1 MQFARHRSIGFVMDM
16 GIAAFDI
23 QKQGVDS
30 KRYERFVREQNITP
44 KEYKEVYETLIE
56 NILYDFYKDK
66 KHENKFIESLLDELK
81 TYYHQYQDYNE
92 TMFATQK
99 QLDYITL
106 LFFFIPFIAQATHFF
121 TLHHK
126 EQPLLIDRIL
136 PDTTYTAIQ
145 KALLLIQNDIDLTKI
160 PHIIHSKDTQTIK
173 TIKPLEI
180 IKELIAQTLKENNEY
195 AKGDDTIRK
204 NIAHWLADSQSKERA
219 LPAKES
225 LQNIAEIS
233 RYCKSFSKDKLYN
246 LLCIARALQY
256 MYDEAIKYFG
266 EDLTNLA
273 IKHFRLI
280 NTIILHR
287 NMFAMHTQDVRSF
300 DNFLTQHYQSKVS
313 KEAYQSLCR
322 YLDWYI
328 DASLFNVFLE
338 FHADKESFT
347 PQKGEILKE
356 MFAHYTE
363 IINPLLMLTEENF
376 FQHIEVF
383 LPVNAFSHKECSVE
397 LERYMEATTQS
408 FYNPNS
414 TKIKNLSSQ
423 ELESL
428 FNIEPK
434 EDIKLMQEAYFLTQP
449 RREKELGD
457 KERLEAIFKELD
469 SISKTEDNP
478 YIAFPKARFYAQMR
492 DFDNALKYYLKSLE
506 SGKGVLGRNY
516 RYCIKEGLMIAA
528 QSTRKEQV
536 DLHNAK
542 SDFTKFYKEAY
553 FAGLIDEDTESLK
566 QHFLIDEKKKFD
578 LYFVHLFSKST
589 IKSNA
594 KKKSKA
600 INISPNFSIA
610 LMNDFDS
617 IKIDFTNPN
626 KWLKEYP
633 NPITQL
639 MHCCDY
645 GDIESVKKLIEAG
658 ADVNMKKK
666 NDNATALICTIQDMP
681 FHKPSQQHIEIAQT
695 LIPKMSR
702 EAINAR
708 LVKKK
713 ETALSLSMYYGLDT
727 IVKLLLE
734 NGADPNLKHCTMGDM
749 TALYWCIQLIACAK
763 GNHRKITP
771 FRKKPFSNADIKN
784 MAKTM
789 PLNATFDDE
798 LLMGFQN
805 VMQNDVWSF
814 CESMVMKEQDK
825 FFKSNVELYYRI
837 FDILLPYCDVNIPQE
852 NLYNISPLMFATE
865 LNEVELVKKLLGR
878 GADKNHKNSYGK
890 SAYDYACVH
899 YNIELMRMLQ

>member
-1 MQFARHRSIGFVMDM
+1 
-16 GIAAFDI
+16 
-23 QKQGVDS
+23 
-30 KRYERFVREQNITP
+30 
-44 KEYKEVYETLIE
+44 
-56 NILYDFYKDK
+56 
-66 KHENKFIESLLDELK
+66 
-81 TYYHQYQDYNE
+81 
-92 TMFATQK
+92 
-99 QLDYITL
+99 
-106 LFFFIPFIAQATHFF
+106 
-121 TLHHK
+121 
-126 EQPLLIDRIL
+126 
-136 PDTTYTAIQ
+136 
-145 KALLLIQNDIDLTKI
+145 
-160 PHIIHSKDTQTIK
+160 
-173 TIKPLEI
+173 
-180 IKELIAQTLKENNEY
+180 
-195 AKGDDTIRK
+195 
-204 NIAHWLADSQSKERA
+204 
-219 LPAKES
+219 
-225 LQNIAEIS
+225 
-233 RYCKSFSKDKLYN
+233 
-246 LLCIARALQY
+246 
-256 MYDEAIKYFG
+256 
-266 EDLTNLA
+266 
-273 IKHFRLI
+273 
-280 NTIILHR
+280 
-287 NMFAMHTQDVRSF
+287 MFAMHTQDVRSF
-300 DNFLTQHYQSKVS
+300 DYFLTQHYQSKVS

-347 PQKGEILKE
+347 PQKDEILRE
-356 MFAHYTE
+356 MFAHCTK
-363 IINPLLMLTEENF
+363 IITPLLMLTEENF
-376 FQHIEVF
+376 FKHIEFF
-383 LPVNAFSHKECSVE
+383 LPVNAFSPQECSVE
-397 LERYMEATTQS
+397 LENYMEANTQS

-414 TKIKNLSSQ
+414 TKIKNLSQQ

-428 FNIEPK
+428 FNIESK

-449 RREKELGD
+449 GREKELGD

-516 RYCIKEGLMIAA
+516 RNCIKEGLMIAA
-528 QSTRKEQV
+528 QSTRKKQV

-542 SDFTKFYKEAY
+542 SDFTKFYKEAC

-566 QHFLIDEKKKFD
+566 QHFLTDEKKKFD
-578 LYFVHLFSKST
+578 LYFVHLFSKSI
-589 IKSNA
+589 IKSTTG
-594 KKKSKA
+594 KKSKS

-610 LMNDFDS
+610 LRHDLDS
-617 IKIDFTNPN
+617 IKIDFANPN

-666 NDNATALICTIQDMP
+666 NDNATALIYTIPDLI
-681 FHKPSQQHIEIAQT
+681 FNEPSQQHIEIAKT
-695 LIPKMSR
+695 LIPKMSK

-734 NGADPNLKHCTMGDM
+734 NGANPNLKHCTMGDM
-749 TALYWCIQLIACAK
+749 TALYWCIQLISCAK

-805 VMQNDVWSF
+805 VMQSDMREF
-814 CESMVMKEQDK
+814 YEIMMKEQDE
-825 FFKSNVELYYRI
+825 FFKSNVESYYRI

-852 NLYNISPLMFATE
+852 NLYNISQLMFATE

-899 YNIELMRMLQ
+899 YNIELMRILQ

>member
-56 NILYDFYKDK
+56 NLYDFYKGKDD
-66 KHENKFIESLLDELK
+66 ESKFIESLFDELK

-106 LFFFIPFIAQATHFF
+106 LFFFIPFTAQATHYL
-121 TLHHK
+121 TLRYQS
-126 EQPLLIDRIL
+126 QPLLIDRIL

-160 PHIIHSKDTQTIK
+160 LHIIHSKDTQTIK

-180 IKELIAQTLKENNEY
+180 IKALIMRALKENSEY

-204 NIAHWLADSQSKERA
+204 NIAHWLADSQSKERV

-280 NTIILHR
+280 NTIILHVD
-287 NMFAMHTQDVRSF
+287 MFAMHTQDVRSF

-347 PQKGEILKE
+347 PQKGKILKK
-356 MFAHYTE
+356 MFARYTE

-383 LPVNAFSHKECSVE
+383 LPVNAFSPKECSVE

-449 RREKELGD
+449 GREKELGD

-506 SGKGVLGRNY
+506 FGKGVLGRNY

-528 QSTRKEQV
+528 QSTRKKQV

-553 FAGLIDEDTESLK
+553 FAGLIDENIESLK
-566 QHFLIDEKKKFD
+566 QYFLTDEKKKFD
-578 LYFVHLFSKST
+578 LYFTHLFSKSI

-610 LMNDFDS
+610 LRHDFDS
-617 IKIDFTNPN
+617 IKIDFANPN

-639 MHCCDY
+639 MHCCAY

-666 NDNATALICTIQDMP
+666 NDNATALIYTIPDLI
-681 FHKPSQQHIEIAQT
+681 FNEPSQQHIEIAQT
-695 LIPKMSR
+695 LIPKMSK

-749 TALYWCIQLIACAK
+749 TALYWCIQLISCAK

-805 VMQNDVWSF
+805 VMQSDMREF
-814 CESMVMKEQDK
+814 YEIMMKEQDK
-825 FFKSNVELYYRI
+825 FFKSNVELYYRV

-899 YNIELMRMLQ
+899 YNIELMRILQ

>member
-1 MQFARHRSIGFVMDM
+1 M
-16 GIAAFDI
+16 
-23 QKQGVDS
+23 
-30 KRYERFVREQNITP
+30 
-44 KEYKEVYETLIE
+44 
-56 NILYDFYKDK
+56 
-66 KHENKFIESLLDELK
+66 
-81 TYYHQYQDYNE
+81 
-92 TMFATQK
+92 
-99 QLDYITL
+99 
-106 LFFFIPFIAQATHFF
+106 
-121 TLHHK
+121 
-126 EQPLLIDRIL
+126 
-136 PDTTYTAIQ
+136 
-145 KALLLIQNDIDLTKI
+145 
-160 PHIIHSKDTQTIK
+160 
-173 TIKPLEI
+173 
-180 IKELIAQTLKENNEY
+180 
-195 AKGDDTIRK
+195 
-204 NIAHWLADSQSKERA
+204 
-219 LPAKES
+219 
-225 LQNIAEIS
+225 
-233 RYCKSFSKDKLYN
+233 
-246 LLCIARALQY
+246 
-256 MYDEAIKYFG
+256 
-266 EDLTNLA
+266 
-273 IKHFRLI
+273 
-280 NTIILHR
+280 
-287 NMFAMHTQDVRSF
+287 
-300 DNFLTQHYQSKVS
+300 
-313 KEAYQSLCR
+313 
-322 YLDWYI
+322 
-328 DASLFNVFLE
+328 
-338 FHADKESFT
+338 
-347 PQKGEILKE
+347 
-356 MFAHYTE
+356 
-363 IINPLLMLTEENF
+363 
-376 FQHIEVF
+376 
-383 LPVNAFSHKECSVE
+383 PVNAFSPKECSVE

-449 RREKELGD
+449 GREKELGD

-506 SGKGVLGRNY
+506 FGKGVLGRNY

-528 QSTRKEQV
+528 QSTRKKQV

-553 FAGLIDEDTESLK
+553 FAGLIDENIESLK
-566 QHFLIDEKKKFD
+566 QYFLTDEKKKFD
-578 LYFVHLFSKST
+578 LYFTHLFSKSI

-610 LMNDFDS
+610 LRHDFDS
-617 IKIDFTNPN
+617 IKIDFANPN

-639 MHCCDY
+639 MHCCAY

-666 NDNATALICTIQDMP
+666 NDNATALIYTIPDLI
-681 FHKPSQQHIEIAQT
+681 FNEPSQQHIEIAQT
-695 LIPKMSR
+695 LIPKMSK

-749 TALYWCIQLIACAK
+749 TALYWCIQLISCAK

-805 VMQNDVWSF
+805 VMQSDMREF
-814 CESMVMKEQDK
+814 YEIMMKEQDK
-825 FFKSNVELYYRI
+825 FFKSNVELYYRV

-899 YNIELMRMLQ
+899 YNIELMRILQ